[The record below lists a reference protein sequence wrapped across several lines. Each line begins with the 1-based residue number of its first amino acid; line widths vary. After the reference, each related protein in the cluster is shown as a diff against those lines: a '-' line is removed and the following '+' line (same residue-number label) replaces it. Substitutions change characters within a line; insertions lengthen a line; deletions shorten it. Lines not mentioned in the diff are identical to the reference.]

1 MLVPSNDFMEKV
13 RAQRRQIML
22 LMSPGNR
29 WQVGQEPTDL
39 RRVDSPPS
47 SHSHRWG
54 KFPSARLTSQPEP
67 KAALVGG
74 GSSPLTLRPAHSI
87 PGLQPARPRSPFEV
101 GP

>member
-54 KFPSARLTSQPEP
+54 KFPSA
-67 KAALVGG
+67 
-74 GSSPLTLRPAHSI
+74 PAHLTTGAQSSSGGR
-87 PGLQPARPRSPFEV
+87 GLVPPNPPPRPQHSWAAARQAPQSL
-101 GP
+101 